1 MTVAHRDPQRA
12 TNPPRVSNALSRN
25 AVPVSLP
32 RPCPIRSASSWPAGH
47 ASREDS
53 GLPGWLH
60 LIRSVEV
67 SILLTMREH
76 LANEIR
82 KALAAAPCTLR
93 ALGRAAGVSNA
104 ALVRIRRG
112 TLAATPTVALK
123 LADALEHW
131 ATSCAGAA
139 KRLRVAAR
147 QAPPSRKRREQ

>member
-1 MTVAHRDPQRA
+1 MP
-12 TNPPRVSNALSRN
+12 RN
-25 AVPVSLP
+25 AVSVSLP
-32 RPCPIRSASSWPAGH
+32 RPCPIRSAPSWPAGH
-47 ASREDS
+47 AFRDDS
-53 GLPGWLH
+53 GLPGWLR
-60 LIRSVEV
+60 LTRPTEV
-67 SILLTMREH
+67 SIVLTMREH

-112 TLAATPTVALK
+112 TLVATPTVALK
-123 LADALEHW
+123 LADALERW

-147 QAPPSRKRREQ
+147 QAPPSRKRRER